1 MLIEQRIKVDAD
13 KERCEN
19 FYLLVR
25 RFCNLLMAIVH
36 QACWRWRFGGFGW
49 RSRLGKCDM
58 LTHPRGI
65 CIGRRVL
72 IRKGARLEAIGS
84 CDRKIPKMK
93 IGDGT
98 VVQFYF
104 HCAAAQSVTI
114 GKDVVISGQ
123 VFITDHEHIYE
134 HPDLSALRSREVRSK
149 PVIIEDE
156 CWLGE
161 GCAIL
166 KGVTVGK
173 RAVVG
178 AGAVV
183 TKDVPPGAVVGGIP
197 AKIIK
202 RLNQA
207 QWSPKDE

>member
-1 MLIEQRIKVDAD
+1 
-13 KERCEN
+13 
-19 FYLLVR
+19 
-25 RFCNLLMAIVH
+25 
-36 QACWRWRFGGFGW
+36 
-49 RSRLGKCDM
+49 
-58 LTHPRGI
+58 
-65 CIGRRVL
+65 
-72 IRKGARLEAIGS
+72 
-84 CDRKIPKMK
+84 MK

-114 GKDVVISGQ
+114 GQDVLISGH
-123 VFITDHEHIYE
+123 VFITDHEHACD
-134 HPDLSALRSREVRSK
+134 HLDLSALRFREVRSK
-149 PVIIEDE
+149 PVVIEDG

-202 RLNQA
+202 RPDQA
-207 QWSPKDE
+207 QWGPKEE